1 MRRRSIFLALALL
14 VAAPAAAQPKIKPIE
29 GVGVVL
35 PPQVHSTSL
44 QGNITPPPPPATPVS
59 ATPIHAGETVQ
70 GRLEEGDAPHGRG
83 RYVDT
88 YLYDGRE
95 GETVVVTL
103 RSADF
108 DTYVA
113 MGRPTPSG
121 CRPMDGDDNGAGGTD
136 SRLTF
141 DVQQNGP
148 LHIHVRSRGEGSG
161 AYTLTVERQ

>member
-1 MRRRSIFLALALL
+1 MRRPFMLFVLTLL

-35 PPQVHSTSL
+35 PL
-44 QGNITPPPPPATPVS
+44 QGNITPPPPPATPVP
-59 ATPIHAGETVQ
+59 ATVIHAGETVQ
-70 GRLEEGDAPHGRG
+70 GRLEEGDTPHGRG

-88 YLYDGRE
+88 YLYEGRE

-148 LHIHVRSRGEGSG
+148 LHIHVRSRQTGSG

>member
-1 MRRRSIFLALALL
+1 MRRRSILLALALL
-14 VAAPAAAQPKIKPIE
+14 AAVPAAAQPKVKPIQ

-35 PPQVHSTSL
+35 PL
-44 QGNITPPPPPATPVS
+44 QGNATPPPPPATPVS
-59 ATPIHAGETVQ
+59 ATVIHAGETVQ
-70 GRLEEGDAPHGRG
+70 GRLEEGDHPHGRG
-83 RYVDT
+83 RYMDT
-88 YLYDGRE
+88 YLYEGRE

-121 CRPMDGDDNGAGGTD
+121 CRPMDGADNGAGGTD

-148 LHIHVRSRGEGSG
+148 LHIHVRSRQAGTG

>member
-14 VAAPAAAQPKIKPIE
+14 AAVPAAAQPKIKPIQ

-35 PPQVHSTSL
+35 PL
-44 QGNITPPPPPATPVS
+44 QGNVTPPPPPAVEVDPV
-59 ATPIHAGETVQ
+59 TIHAGESIQ
-70 GRLEEGDAPHGRG
+70 GRLEEGDVPHGRG

-88 YLYDGRE
+88 YLYAARE